1 MSYSEYKTVIMPNRP
16 DDGWTGHLRKTGWK
30 YRARGIVVDAPQVE
44 FFIEPNTIFLVMKE
58 LPDENYLIR
67 LFGDDQQIECIIDRL
82 NFAMETHPI

>member
-1 MSYSEYKTVIMPNRP
+1 M
-16 DDGWTGHLRKTGWK
+16 
-30 YRARGIVVDAPQVE
+30 VDAPQVE